1 MYETAGWEDIKTDFG
16 KVRIIWDGKPCYAP
30 TNTVVYISKAE
41 LYKSAVFPLRNI
53 YIYKTALEIIYVTF
67 FTFTLSHIIHAC
79 NNSQVS

>member
-1 MYETAGWEDIKTDFG
+1 MEDQRRIVYETAGWEDIKTDFG

-53 YIYKTALEIIYVTF
+53 YIYKKLRWKLYM
-67 FTFTLSHIIHAC
+67 
-79 NNSQVS
+79 